1 MLTDQ
6 IVVNDGLIRTID
18 LSLTLRVDRAYR
30 EIEEE
35 VKLNVGSIITS
46 FFSVGESQFGKDFL
60 KVELE
65 RAIFNL
71 PQIRFATLDNIPDVV
86 RLDPNEI
93 IQLNNFSLDLVFV

>member
-6 IVVNDGLIRTID
+6 VVVNDGLIRSLD
-18 LSLTLRVDRAYR
+18 LSITLKLDRAYK
-30 EIEEE
+30 EVAEQ

-46 FFSVGESQFGKDFL
+46 FFGVGDSEFGKDFY

-71 PQIRFATLDNIPDVV
+71 PQIRFATIDNIPDIVS
-86 RLDPNEI
+86 LDPNELL
-93 IQLNNFSLDLVFV
+93 QLNNFDLQLVFV